1 MKKKKKAREKT
12 KKQKKL
18 NSKQQ
23 QQQKKK
29 TEFHFE
35 GSMLRPYKYIYNEK
49 SLRGK
54 QEFID
59 PLLNM
64 NTVKK
69 KDLKLN

>member
-1 MKKKKKAREKT
+1 MKKKKKSKGENKKAKKIKFQAATT
-12 KKQKKL
+12 K
-18 NSKQQ
+18 
-23 QQQKKK
+23 KKK

-59 PLLNM
+59 PLLSM
-64 NTVKK
+64 NTV
-69 KDLKLN
+69 